1 VIHGSNNK
9 AMVEALTEVQQEL
22 IRGQGLSKPMSK
34 NKLFLPLMVQMVGVG
49 EETGNLDNTLTT
61 VAQSYEVEAD
71 DRTSAAV
78 GFIQPAMIIMIAIV
92 IGFIAVSLMSA
103 MYSIYGHIEV

>member
-1 VIHGSNNK
+1 M
-9 AMVEALTEVQQEL
+9 A
-22 IRGQGLSKPMSK
+22 K

-71 DRTSAAV
+71 DRTGSAV
-78 GFIQPAMIIMIAIV
+78 GLIQPAMIIVIAVI
-92 IGFIAVSLMSA
+92 IGFIAISLLSA
-103 MYSIYGHIEV
+103 MYSIYGQVSM